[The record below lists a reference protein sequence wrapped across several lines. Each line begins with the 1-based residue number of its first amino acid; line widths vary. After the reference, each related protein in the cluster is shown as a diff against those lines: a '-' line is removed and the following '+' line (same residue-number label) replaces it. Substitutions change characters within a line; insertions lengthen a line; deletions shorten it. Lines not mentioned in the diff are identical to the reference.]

1 MRLDDM
7 ADALAENLIDL
18 GVPQNAVD
26 AFEIAAYKA
35 ERGLHRL
42 PFDQAADVLHALAH
56 SFKPVPYTDRIDGC
70 LLPR

>member
-1 MRLDDM
+1 MRLDDIV
-7 ADALAENLIDL
+7 DGLAETLIEM
-18 GVPQNAVD
+18 GAHQKRVD

-35 ERGLHRL
+35 ERSLHRL

-56 SFKPVPYTDRIDGC
+56 SFNPVPYSSRIDSY

>member
-7 ADALAENLIDL
+7 ADALAETLLEL
-18 GVPQNAVD
+18 GVPQKNVD

-35 ERGLHRL
+35 ERALHRL

-56 SFKPVPYTDRIDGC
+56 SFKPVPYADRIDGL